1 MLSLY
6 GLLDKAIRKGR
17 LTVVDAKGITRE
29 FGGTEPGPE
38 AAIRF
43 TSSTAPL
50 KILINPE
57 LKAAEAF
64 MDGHLVVDRGSIHD
78 LIQVFYAN
86 KRHFDLRPARSS
98 GAGCP
103 EGSAG
108 SSRTMLCRAHAPM

>member
-50 KILINPE
+50 KILLNPE
-57 LKAAEAF
+57 LNAAEAYH
-64 MDGHLVVDRGSIHD
+64 GWPSGRGSRQH
-78 LIQVFYAN
+78 
-86 KRHFDLRPARSS
+86 P
-98 GAGCP
+98 
-103 EGSAG
+103 
-108 SSRTMLCRAHAPM
+108 

>member
-43 TSSTAPL
+43 TSSTAPSEDPDQSRAQCGGSL
-50 KILINPE
+50 SWMAIWSWI
-57 LKAAEAF
+57 AAAS
-64 MDGHLVVDRGSIHD
+64 M
-78 LIQVFYAN
+78 
-86 KRHFDLRPARSS
+86 
-98 GAGCP
+98 
-103 EGSAG
+103 
-108 SSRTMLCRAHAPM
+108 T